1 MTEVDATNSGRNV
14 VSVEQGDSS
23 HWKSMSEVDATNCG
37 RNVVSTEHRA
47 ISSVSAVLA
56 LQNGG
61 QTVQLDSSY
70 QKNMAE
76 VDATNNEKKFASAEQ
91 SDIADI
97 PLEKRGPAE
106 GSDREGE
113 ISREVLEILFG
124 TDIENAAKILCVS
137 RSTFKRKCRQHGI
150 KRWPFPKRNRV
161 TRSPS
166 QLESIRG
173 ANKQT
178 GESSRRDCLPCDKAP
193 KQATTSIAST
203 MPHASAKQN
212 ESSVTIKATYGDD
225 IIKFQLSFSSG
236 MVELEEIVAKRL
248 NSKAGSFKIK
258 YADED
263 DDSILVSCDEALQ
276 DCINSWRSSDRT
288 TVKMLVLPIIN

>member
-1 MTEVDATNSGRNV
+1 
-14 VSVEQGDSS
+14 
-23 HWKSMSEVDATNCG
+23 
-37 RNVVSTEHRA
+37 
-47 ISSVSAVLA
+47 
-56 LQNGG
+56 
-61 QTVQLDSSY
+61 
-70 QKNMAE
+70 MAE
-76 VDATNNEKKFASAEQ
+76 VDATNNEKNFASAEQ

-124 TDIENAAKILCVS
+124 TDIENAAKILCAS
-137 RSTFKRKCRQHGI
+137 CDCKRFSSLYLFVLQLADLHL
-150 KRWPFPKRNRV
+150 
-161 TRSPS
+161 S
-166 QLESIRG
+166 LESIRG